1 MDAAT
6 CNFFHPVSK
15 HGETKLCHPGSVV
28 IVVSFLFATFMWF
41 FLSPLLSKKPAP
53 LARRPIE
60 NISPADSVN
69 NHDHERK
76 RLVSWIHQRSR
87 DRFVAEIHD
96 DTAKPAPLL
105 VGLASQPHERS
116 SLVPHIKSPPQV
128 FMSTLHSRPRPV
140 TAAYSNPRYF
150 TPIPPISNTLPQL
163 PTISSGSFSSTS
175 WKSNASIVS
184 LPQNAKVNPFTRSDS
199 MTTMERIGTYLQGSN
214 VRDSLDLEI
223 HRARARANVVSNRF

>member
-6 CNFFHPVSK
+6 W
-15 HGETKLCHPGSVV
+15 SVV
-28 IVVSFLFATFMWF
+28 IVASFLFTTFMWF

-87 DRFVAEIHD
+87 DRFMAEIHD
-96 DTAKPAPLL
+96 DTAKPVPLL
-105 VGLASQPHERS
+105 VLASQPHERS

-128 FMSTLHSRPRPV
+128 FMSTLHSAPRPV
-140 TAAYSNPRYF
+140 TTPYSNDRYF

-163 PTISSGSFSSTS
+163 PTISSGSFTSTS
-175 WKSNASIVS
+175 SLWKSNTSILS
-184 LPQNAKVNPFTRSDS
+184 LPQNAKVNPLIRSDS
-199 MTTMERIGTYLQGSN
+199 MTTMERIGTYLQGSS

-223 HRARARANVVSNRF
+223 HRARARANAVYNRF